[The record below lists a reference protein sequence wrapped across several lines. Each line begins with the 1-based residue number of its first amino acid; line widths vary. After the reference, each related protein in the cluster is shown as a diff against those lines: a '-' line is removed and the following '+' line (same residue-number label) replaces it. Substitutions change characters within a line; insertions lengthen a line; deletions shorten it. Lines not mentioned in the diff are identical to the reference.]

1 MLQSVV
7 KSDQRKAIYWQKRYL
22 FVFIIIVKAEVVPT
36 KTDWN
41 AMNLTRLKKERKKE
55 RRVKEEEKEE
65 RRGKTK
71 SQMLSVV
78 SELYP

>member
-1 MLQSVV
+1 
-7 KSDQRKAIYWQKRYL
+7 
-22 FVFIIIVKAEVVPT
+22 
-36 KTDWN
+36 
-41 AMNLTRLKKERKKE
+41 MNLTRLKKERKKE